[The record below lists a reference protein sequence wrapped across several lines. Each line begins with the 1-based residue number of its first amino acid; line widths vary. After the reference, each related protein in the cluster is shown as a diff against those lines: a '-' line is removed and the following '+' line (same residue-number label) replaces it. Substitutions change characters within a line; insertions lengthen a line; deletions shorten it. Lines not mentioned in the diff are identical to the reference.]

1 MIFPP
6 FCFILHLYPTK
17 QLFVMKAQDGGEGGG
32 MGLKPIR
39 GALCPKCIAIGVT
52 PLDAY
57 CICQTSDKVCL
68 FLTVCD

>member
-1 MIFPP
+1 
-6 FCFILHLYPTK
+6 
-17 QLFVMKAQDGGEGGG
+17 MKAQDGGEGGG
-32 MGLKPIR
+32 GMGWKSIR